1 MKEKTLSYPIEP
13 GDYKFCIFGAK
24 AIKGGRGGK
33 MCGQHSFSQKAV
45 LILEL
50 GTQDSGGEGGK
61 NCGQYLKGNGY
72 NGAGHGMI
80 KYSIELLI
88 VAGGGGGN
96 SENGDYGG
104 DAESKGD
111 GDYGERNN

>member
-1 MKEKTLSYPIEP
+1 MWTTFFFSKS
-13 GDYKFCIFGAK
+13 
-24 AIKGGRGGK
+24 
-33 MCGQHSFSQKAV
+33 SFN
-45 LILEL
+45 LEL

-72 NGAGHGMI
+72 NGIGHGMI
-80 KYSIELLI
+80 KYSSELLI

-96 SENGDYGG
+96 SESGDYGR

-111 GDYGERNN
+111 EDYGGRSN

>member
-1 MKEKTLSYPIEP
+1 
-13 GDYKFCIFGAK
+13 
-24 AIKGGRGGK
+24 

-72 NGAGHGMI
+72 NGVGHGMI
-80 KYSIELLI
+80 KYSSELLI

-96 SENGDYGG
+96 SESGFLW
-104 DAESKGD
+104 K
-111 GDYGERNN
+111 RCRK